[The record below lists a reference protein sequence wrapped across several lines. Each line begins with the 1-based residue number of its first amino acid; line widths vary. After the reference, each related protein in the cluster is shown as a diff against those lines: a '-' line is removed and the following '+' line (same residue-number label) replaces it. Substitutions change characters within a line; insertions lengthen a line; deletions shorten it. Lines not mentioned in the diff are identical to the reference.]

1 MVGIDTPSAGSTW
14 KYRKLVS
21 KDSAMI
27 WDQTQDVSGADTHV
41 IFSVTNVPQFVK
53 SANED
58 QLRGDEKLAGHMY
71 GDSTKRRFPT
81 HTPAATWLST
91 AFLHMKAAEYEP
103 AYVKR
108 VQVVLD
114 KAASFWG
121 ILPAI
126 RKVQDEITK
135 EAADQLT
142 QLPDDMFALVWKY
155 DDGSVERNYPLRNR
169 SEVEKAA
176 QWFCKYR
183 DDFEFN
189 DRNMMAA
196 RIVEKVAAFDVQL
209 PAEHEEVLQKTAG
222 NGVSPV
228 SDICEALEYRA
239 GKLYTQNALL
249 ANEFSKI
256 ASELEQSPEVL
267 DKTARL
273 ELAQHIDTVDR
284 RYGLARD
291 YGVVFD
297 RPEDVLFGITQKVA
311 QALENAHVRTSSGAI
326 YEKAALERINTNDL
340 EDWMGTGFHDAYAIG
355 GAIVDVE
362 KLAADLPT
370 LQLDDAEMFDKLASA
385 AGISPVAV
393 DRRREPGMTE
403 QEKAELATLYSLD

>member
-1 MVGIDTPSAGSTW
+1 
-14 KYRKLVS
+14 
-21 KDSAMI
+21 MI

-41 IFSVTNVPQFVK
+41 IFSVTDVPQFVK
-53 SANED
+53 AANED

-71 GDSTKRRFPT
+71 GDSIKRRFPT

-103 AYVKR
+103 AYIKR
-108 VQVVLD
+108 VQTVLD

-142 QLPDDMFALVWKY
+142 QLADDAFALVWKY

-176 QWFCKYR
+176 QWFCTYR

-189 DRNMMAA
+189 DRNMIAG
-196 RIVEKVAAFDVQL
+196 RIIEKAAAFDLQL
-209 PAEHEEVLQKTAG
+209 PADQEEVLQKTAG

-228 SDICEALEYRA
+228 ADVCESLNNRA
-239 GKLYTQNALL
+239 GQLYTRNSLI

-256 ASELEQSPEVL
+256 ASALEQEPALL
-267 DKTARL
+267 DKAARL
-273 ELAQHIDTVDR
+273 ELAQYMDTVDR

-291 YGVVFD
+291 YGVVLE
-297 RPEDVLFGITQKVA
+297 RPEDSLFGITQKIA
-311 QALENAHVRTSSGAI
+311 QELENAHVRSSSGAI
-326 YEKAALERINTNDL
+326 YEKAAFERINTNDL
-340 EDWMGTGFHDAYAIG
+340 EDWMGTSFHDTYAIG
-355 GAIVDVE
+355 GALVDTE
-362 KLAADLPT
+362 KLAAALPE
-370 LQLDDAEMFDKLASA
+370 LSPEDAQMFDKLASVS
-385 AGISPVAV
+385 GISPVAF

>member
-1 MVGIDTPSAGSTW
+1 
-14 KYRKLVS
+14 
-21 KDSAMI
+21 MI

-41 IFSVTNVPQFVK
+41 IFSVTEVPQFVK

-108 VQVVLD
+108 VQTVLD

-121 ILPAI
+121 ILPTV

-142 QLPDDMFALVWKY
+142 QLSDDAFALVWRY
-155 DDGSVERNYPLRNR
+155 EDGSVERNYPLRNR

-176 QWFCKYR
+176 QWFCTYR
-183 DDFEFN
+183 DDFEFS
-189 DRNMMAA
+189 DRHMVAG
-196 RIVEKVAAFDVQL
+196 RIVEKAAAFGLQL
-209 PAEHEEVLQKTAG
+209 PAGLEEVLQKTAG

-228 SDICEALEYRA
+228 ADICESLNDRA
-239 GKLYTQNALL
+239 GRLYSRNSLI

-256 ASELEQSPEVL
+256 ANELEQAPAVL
-267 DKTARL
+267 DKAARL
-273 ELAQHIDTVDR
+273 ELAQYMDTVDR
-284 RYGLARD
+284 HYGLARE
-291 YGVVFD
+291 YGKTIE
-297 RPEDVLFGITQKVA
+297 RPEDSLFGITQKTA
-311 QALENAHVRTSSGAI
+311 QELESAHVRTSSGAI
-326 YEKAALERINTNDL
+326 YEKEQLDRLSGCDIEA
-340 EDWMGTGFHDAYAIG
+340 WMGTKMAEAYSIG
-355 GAIVDVE
+355 AAFVNVE
-362 KLAADLPT
+362 KLAAALPEFSRE
-370 LQLDDAEMFDKLASA
+370 DAEMFDKMAAAS
-385 AGISPVAV
+385 GISPAAI